1 MGILDQILGGVL
13 GQALGGGRGG
23 AQAALIQ
30 AVIGMLLQ
38 GGLGGRAAGGSGGGL
53 ADVLGGLLRGGQPG
67 AGGQLGAGQLGAG
80 PLGAGPLGGA
90 DQLGGLLSGGLGGL
104 TEIFGQ
110 AGMRQQV
117 DSWIAQGPN
126 MAISPDQITKAF
138 GMDRLGD
145 LAAQAGMTQA
155 EAASQLS
162 EILPGLVDR
171 MTPGGAMPRADLGVD
186 DFGAMMS
193 GILNPRR

>member
-1 MGILDQILGGVL
+1 MGILDQVLGGVL

-23 AQAALIQ
+23 TQAALIQ

-38 GGLGGRAAGGSGGGL
+38 GGLGGRQTGGAGGGL
-53 ADVLGGLLRGGQPG
+53 SDVLGGLLRGGQPG
-67 AGGQLGAGQLGAG
+67 AGGQPDAGGQLGG
-80 PLGAGPLGGA
+80 
-90 DQLGGLLSGGLGGL
+90 QLGGMLSGGLGGL
-104 TEIFGQ
+104 AEIFGQ
-110 AGMRQQV
+110 AGMRRQV
-117 DSWIAQGPN
+117 DSWISPGPN
-126 MAISPDQITKAF
+126 MAISPDQIAAAF
-138 GMDRLGD
+138 GTERLGE
-145 LAAQAGMTQA
+145 LAAQVGMTHA
-155 EAASQLS
+155 ETASQLS

>member
-23 AQAALIQ
+23 TQAALIQ

-38 GGLGGRAAGGSGGGL
+38 GGLGGRQTGGAGGGL
-53 ADVLGGLLRGGQPG
+53 SDVLGGLLRGGQPG
-67 AGGQLGAGQLGAG
+67 AGGQPGSGQPGGGQLGG
-80 PLGAGPLGGA
+80 MLT
-90 DQLGGLLSGGLGGL
+90 GGLGGL
-104 TEIFGQ
+104 AEIFGQ

-126 MAISPDQITKAF
+126 MAISPDQIAAAF
-138 GMDRLGD
+138 GTERLGE
-145 LAAQAGMTQA
+145 LAAQVGMSHA
-155 EAASQLS
+155 ETASQLS

-171 MTPGGAMPRADLGVD
+171 MTPGGAMPRADLNVD

>member
-23 AQAALIQ
+23 TQAALIQ

-38 GGLGGRAAGGSGGGL
+38 GGLGGRQTGGAGGGL
-53 ADVLGGLLRGGQPG
+53 SDVLGGLLRGGQPG
-67 AGGQLGAGQLGAG
+67 AGLQAGAGGQ
-80 PLGAGPLGGA
+80 PDVGG
-90 DQLGGLLSGGLGGL
+90 QLGGLLSGGLGGL
-104 TEIFGQ
+104 AEIFGQ

-117 DSWIAQGPN
+117 DSWISPGAN
-126 MAISPDQITKAF
+126 MAISPDQIAAAF
-138 GMDRLGD
+138 GTERLGE
-145 LAAQAGMTQA
+145 LAAQVGMTHA
-155 EAASQLS
+155 ETASQLS

-171 MTPGGAMPRADLGVD
+171 MTPGGAMPRADLNVN

>member
-23 AQAALIQ
+23 TQAALIQ

-38 GGLGGRAAGGSGGGL
+38 GGLGGRQTGGAGGGL
-53 ADVLGGLLRGGQPG
+53 SDVLGGLLRGGQPG
-67 AGGQLGAGQLGAG
+67 AGGQPDAGGQLGG
-80 PLGAGPLGGA
+80 M
-90 DQLGGLLSGGLGGL
+90 LSGGLGGL
-104 TEIFGQ
+104 AEIFGQ
-110 AGMRQQV
+110 AGMRRQV
-117 DSWIAQGPN
+117 DSWISPGPN
-126 MAISPDQITKAF
+126 MAISPDQIAAAF
-138 GMDRLGD
+138 GTERLGE
-145 LAAQAGMTQA
+145 LAAQVGMTHA
-155 EAASQLS
+155 ETASQLS

>member
-1 MGILDQILGGVL
+1 MGILDQLLGGVL

-23 AQAALIQ
+23 TQAALIQ

-38 GGLGGRAAGGSGGGL
+38 GGLGGRPTGGAGGAGGGL
-53 ADVLGGLLRGGQPG
+53 SDVLGGLLRGGQPG
-67 AGGQLGAGQLGAG
+67 AGGQ
-80 PLGAGPLGGA
+80 PLGAT

-104 TEIFGQ
+104 TEVFGQ

-126 MAISPDQITKAF
+126 MAVSPDQITKAF

-155 EAASQLS
+155 EAAGQLA

>member
-23 AQAALIQ
+23 TQAALIQ

-38 GGLGGRAAGGSGGGL
+38 GGLGGRQMGGSGGGL
-53 ADVLGGLLRGGQPG
+53 SDVLGGLLRGGQPG
-67 AGGQLGAGQLGAG
+67 AGVQPGAGQLG
-80 PLGAGPLGGA
+80 GGG
-90 DQLGGLLSGGLGGL
+90 QLGGLLSGGLGGL

-117 DSWIAQGPN
+117 DSWVAQGPN
-126 MAISPDQITKAF
+126 MAISPDQIAAAF
-138 GMDRLGD
+138 GTERLGE
-145 LAAQAGMTQA
+145 LAAQVGMSQQETAG
-155 EAASQLS
+155 QLA

-171 MTPGGAMPRADLGVD
+171 MTPGGAMPRADLNVD

>member
-1 MGILDQILGGVL
+1 MGILDQVLGGVL

-23 AQAALIQ
+23 TQAALIQ

-38 GGLGGRAAGGSGGGL
+38 GGLGGRATGGAGVGGGGGL
-53 ADVLGGLLRGGQPG
+53 ADVLGGLLGGGQPG
-67 AGGQLGAGQLGAG
+67 AGGQ
-80 PLGAGPLGGA
+80 PGGGG
-90 DQLGGLLSGGLGGL
+90 QLGGLLTGGLGGL
-104 TEIFGQ
+104 TEIFGR

-117 DSWIAQGPN
+117 DSWVAQGPN
-126 MAISPDQITKAF
+126 MAISPDQIAAAF
-138 GMDRLGD
+138 GTERLGQ
-145 LAAQAGMTQA
+145 LAEQAGMTHA
-155 EAASQLS
+155 EAAGQLS

-171 MTPGGAMPRADLGVD
+171 LTPGGAMPRADLGVD